1 MDQHFL
7 SSYYDAML
15 SVILAQFTAKGF
27 ADGTDGII
35 RLAESCEFIAVR
47 SWLTHCIGQLWS
59 CTLKRCA
66 PLPELS

>member
-27 ADGTDGII
+27 ADGVDGII
-35 RLAESCEFIAVR
+35 RLAESCEFIAVC
-47 SWLTHCIGQLWS
+47 S
-59 CTLKRCA
+59 
-66 PLPELS
+66 

>member
-15 SVILAQFTAKGF
+15 SVILAQFTGKGF
-27 ADGTDGII
+27 ADGADGII

-47 SWLTHCIGQLWS
+47 S
-59 CTLKRCA
+59 
-66 PLPELS
+66 